1 MNQFPIPEDC
11 SIDTYKELREKRVK
25 AVVELADVDYTKYHS
40 EYLSMKRAGC
50 GAVLQRDIG
59 EIWTNA
65 FNKDWLRAWNGNMDL
80 QVCLDF
86 FAVISYIVD
95 YAYKPEPEESALRQL
110 IEQDQDGDFKTRMKS
125 LAHLFQTRRQM
136 GEAEA
141 AYKIIPSLT
150 MTRSNI
156 TCQWVNTDHS
166 KDTHKRMRKAKP
178 EDQIATVELEGRE
191 GKWYQTYDMR
201 NKYTRRPEELH
212 HLCLAQFAKMYKSRS
227 LSKSEDADD
236 EDEQVDGDEQVET
249 EIVTAPTEHSP
260 LTTVACCSKS
270 CCDETSDK
278 KNIIKLPEII
288 KLKDPYPGEPRFMK
302 LRKSPVALR
311 FYKGNSD
318 KSAARHFRREFI
330 LYFPWGLPGQPNFAT
345 MSDTEIENHFSND
358 DLEHITEVKGFI
370 MPHLEDV
377 EKQRVIIE
385 ETQVRKL
392 GEQLA
397 AEKEH
402 ENLEDLD
409 FDDEDEGDLDFLDP
423 NLVDLE
429 DPVELPKGKPS
440 MYSKIEVRK

>member
-1 MNQFPIPEDC
+1 MDQFPIPEDC
-11 SIDTYKELREKRVK
+11 TIDTYKELREKRVK
-25 AVVELADVDYTKYHS
+25 AVVELAGVDYTKYHS
-40 EYLSMKRAGC
+40 EYLSIKRSGC

-110 IEQDQDGDFKTRMKS
+110 IEQDKDGDFKTRMKS

-166 KDTHKRMRKAKP
+166 KDTHKRMRRAKP

-191 GKWYQTYDMR
+191 GKWYQQYDIR

-212 HLCLAQFAKMYKSRS
+212 HLCLAQFSKMYVSS
-227 LSKSEDADD
+227 SASKSENTDD
-236 EDEQVDGDEQVET
+236 EDEQGDT
-249 EIVTAPTEHSP
+249 EVVTAPTEHCP
-260 LTTVACCSKS
+260 LTTVARCSNS
-270 CCDETSDK
+270 CCEETSAK
-278 KNIIKLPEII
+278 KRIIKLPETI
-288 KLKDPYPGEPRFMK
+288 KLKDPFPGEARFMR
-302 LRKSPVALR
+302 LRRSPVALR
-311 FYKGNSD
+311 FYKGNRD

-330 LYFPWGLPGQPNFAT
+330 LYYPWGLPGQPNFAT
-345 MSDTEIENHFSND
+345 MSDTEIENHFSNE
-358 DLEHITEVKGFI
+358 DLEHIAEVKGLI

-377 EKQRVIIE
+377 EKQRIIIE

-409 FDDEDEGDLDFLDP
+409 FDEVEEGDLDFLDP
-423 NLVDLE
+423 NLE
-429 DPVELPKGKPS
+429 EPVELPKGKPS
-440 MYSKIEVRK
+440 IYSKIEVRK